1 MTRKIT
7 WPEAFIGAA
16 ALATLAWGLEHD
28 GLSTLSVVCVIVMV
42 WGVLI
47 VMVWGVSR

>member
-7 WPEAFIGAA
+7 CPEAFLGVV

-28 GLSTLSVVCVIVMV
+28 GLSTFSVVCVIVMV
-42 WGVLI
+42 WGA
-47 VMVWGVSR
+47 SR